1 MVFNSNWIEY
11 VSYISLIIVILCM
24 LKGYIDGFLFK
35 LLDLTATFIALI
47 VSYYI
52 ATKLNDAII
61 LIPQDLF
68 SLGVHPQIETFLLT
82 QANLILLML
91 IAYALI
97 RLCLL
102 ILFPLFKSIN
112 KVPVIGFLNRLLGSF
127 LGCVHAYIILFL
139 LVLLFHSPFV
149 VNGNEV
155 IENSALKYVKDSATQ
170 IAVYADTQYTI
181 ITSLQ
186 NSDKY
191 KDDPNGNMRVWLEY
205 YDVDPILQDAIIEM
219 IKLRSE

>member
-1 MVFNSNWIEY
+1 MTT
-11 VSYISLIIVILCM
+11 
-24 LKGYIDGFLFK
+24 D
-35 LLDLTATFIALI
+35 D
-47 VSYYI
+47 
-52 ATKLNDAII
+52 D
-61 LIPQDLF
+61 
-68 SLGVHPQIETFLLT
+68 
-82 QANLILLML
+82 
-91 IAYALI
+91 
-97 RLCLL
+97 
-102 ILFPLFKSIN
+102 
-112 KVPVIGFLNRLLGSF
+112 
-127 LGCVHAYIILFL
+127 
-139 LVLLFHSPFV
+139 
-149 VNGNEV
+149 GNEV